1 MAIVIARHRHKK
13 KTTSL
18 TVVPTAS

>member
-1 MAIVIARHRHKK
+1 MRIFLFSGK

-18 TVVPTAS
+18 TVK